1 MTRPPGPFTN
11 APRRGWPAVLALF
24 VLVTP
29 VAGALLP
36 PGPDEPTYL
45 AAATVLAAVIALSV
59 LALPWRRLPAWA
71 QTGPPLAFFLVV
83 ILAQLAVS
91 ERSPSLLPLM
101 LLPVLWIAT
110 NGTRRQVSVS
120 LVLLTATGV
129 VGVLGTDATPSDWRR
144 AVVSLLVAG
153 LIGLSVQRVVET
165 SRRSEAR
172 YRTLVEHLPDMAVMT
187 FDRDLR
193 YDLAAGTALDRLGIQ
208 PSELEGR
215 TFGQVIPDEH
225 RPPLEPLYRAPL
237 EGEEASMEYRAP
249 TEPPRDLWLRAV
261 PLRENGGR
269 VQGGMVVA
277 QDVTERNRA
286 EASAREAQEL
296 FRRAFE
302 DGEVGMA
309 IVSLDGHYLRVN
321 RSLCRILDRPEPDLV
336 GRSLGEIVHPDDFAI
351 GQERLAEIMNGSD
364 RAFRGVAR
372 FSRPDEGT
380 GWIDFAASLI
390 RDEENRPLYFVVQS
404 TDITEQRRAEQE
416 RRQAEERFRR
426 AFEDA
431 GTGMAVIGVD
441 EDNEGHFLEVNDQ
454 LCQITGYPREQLLR
468 MTEAS
473 LLSPDDL
480 GGLDEGIG
488 EVMAGDS
495 NAHRAEVR
503 LVSACGGTVWVSIS
517 NSVVRDSEGTPQMRL
532 VQMLDISERKRFE
545 GQLQHLA
552 DHDPLTGLINR
563 RRFEEELERELIAAK
578 RYRRSGAVLVLDLDN
593 FKYVND
599 TLGHSAGDELIVSVS
614 ALLRRRL
621 RESDTLAR
629 IGGDEFAVI
638 LPDCTPRQAEAA
650 ANGLLATVR
659 EGMLEQHRGGRSSA
673 SIGVAPYSGNV
684 EATGE
689 ELLVE
694 ADVAMYEAKERG
706 RDRVECFER
715 EESAR
720 SPLHGRLTWARRIE
734 QALTED
740 GFELHAQP
748 ILSLGDDPTPRHE
761 LLVRMTGENGD
772 LIPPAAFLGVA
783 ERFELIQSIDRW
795 VVGQAIDLLAARQ
808 RVGDPVRLEI
818 NLSAK
823 SVTDPDLPDFIED
836 RLRVAQVDPRGLI
849 FEVTETAAIVNVD
862 RAQLFA
868 ERLGEVG
875 CGFALDDF
883 GAGFASFYY
892 LKHLDFDLLKI
903 DGEFI
908 RGLPDSRTNQLVVRS
923 LVDLAQG
930 LGKDTVAEFVGDE
943 QTLELLR
950 SFGVDY
956 AQGFHVGRP
965 VPIAEAGLVIPEAV
979 HT

>member
-1 MTRPPGPFTN
+1 M
-11 APRRGWPAVLALF
+11 LA
-24 VLVTP
+24 TP

-36 PGPDEPTYL
+36 PGPDEPQFLIPAVGLTAIVVL
-45 AAATVLAAVIALSV
+45 TVLV
-59 LALPWRRLPAWA
+59 LPWERLPSWA
-71 QTGPPLAFFLVV
+71 EAVPPLAFFPVV
-83 ILAQLAVS
+83 ILAQIAVA
-91 ERSPSLLPLM
+91 EEGPSLLPLM
-101 LLPVLWIAT
+101 LLPVLWIAAT
-110 NGTRRQVSVS
+110 GTRRQVVVA
-120 LVLLTATGV
+120 LVVLTATGL
-129 VGVLGTDATPSDWRR
+129 VGVFTTDATGSDWRR

-153 LIGLSVQRVVET
+153 LIGLGVQRVVES

-172 YRTLVEHLPDMAVMT
+172 YRALVEHLPDMAVMT

-193 YDLAAGTALDRLGIQ
+193 YDLAAGTALDRLNIDH
-208 PSELEGR
+208 SELEGK
-215 TFGQVIPDEH
+215 TFREVVPDEH
-225 RPPLEPLYRAPL
+225 RSPLESLYRAPL
-237 EGEEASMEYRAP
+237 EGEEASMEYQAP

-261 PLRENGGR
+261 PLRGEGGR

-286 EASAREAQEL
+286 EAAAREAQEL

-309 IVSLDGHYLRVN
+309 IVSLDAHYLRVN
-321 RSLCRILDRPEPDLV
+321 RSLCRMLARPEPALL
-336 GRSLGEIVHPDDFAI
+336 GRSLGDIVHAEDFAA
-351 GQERLAEIMNGSD
+351 GQERMRELIAGDGRS
-364 RAFRGVAR
+364 FRGIAR
-372 FSRPDEGT
+372 CSLPDDST
-380 GWIDFAASLI
+380 CWIDFAASLI
-390 RDEENRPLYFVVQS
+390 RHEGGRPLYFVVQS
-404 TDITEQRRAEQE
+404 TDITEQRRTEEE
-416 RRQAEERFRR
+416 RREAEERFRR

-431 GTGMAVIGVD
+431 GTGMAVIGVAP
-441 EDNEGHFLEVNDQ
+441 ENEGRFLEVNDQ

-473 LLSPDDL
+473 LLHPDDL
-480 GGLDEGIG
+480 GELDEGIRRL
-488 EVMAGDS
+488 MSGDS
-495 NAHRAEVR
+495 PAHRAEVR
-503 LVSACGGTVWVSIS
+503 LISASGGTVWVSIS
-517 NSVVRDSEGTPQMRL
+517 NSVVRHSGGTPQMRL

-563 RRFEEELERELIAAK
+563 RRFEEELERELMAAK
-578 RYRRSGAVLVLDLDN
+578 RYGRSGAVLVLDLDN

-599 TLGHSAGDELIVSVS
+599 TLGHSAGDKLIVSVS

-638 LPDCTPRQAEAA
+638 LPDCNTAQAEAA
-650 ANGLLATVR
+650 ADGLLTTIR

-673 SIGVAPYSGNV
+673 SIGVAPYSDDV
-684 EATGE
+684 ESTGE
-689 ELLVE
+689 EMLVE

-706 RDRVECFER
+706 RDRVEVFER
-715 EESAR
+715 DESAQ

-734 QALTED
+734 HALTD
-740 GFELHAQP
+740 GGFELHAQP
-748 ILSLGDDPTPRHE
+748 ILSLRDDPVPRHE
-761 LLVRMTGENGD
+761 LLVRMAGENGD

-783 ERFELIQSIDRW
+783 ERFELIQAIDRW
-795 VVGQAIDLLAARQ
+795 VVSQAIELLADRQ
-808 RVGDPVRLEI
+808 RAGSPVRLEV

-823 SVTDPDLPDFIED
+823 SVTDPDLPDLIED
-836 RLRVAQVDPRGLI
+836 RLRTAQVDPRGLI

-868 ERLGEVG
+868 ERLGELG

-923 LVDLAQG
+923 LVDLARG
-930 LGKDTVAEFVGDE
+930 LDKDTVAEFVGDE
-943 QTLELLR
+943 RTLELLR
-950 SFGVDY
+950 SLGLDY

-965 VPIAEAGLVIPEAV
+965 VPIAEAGLFLPETTV
-979 HT
+979 PG